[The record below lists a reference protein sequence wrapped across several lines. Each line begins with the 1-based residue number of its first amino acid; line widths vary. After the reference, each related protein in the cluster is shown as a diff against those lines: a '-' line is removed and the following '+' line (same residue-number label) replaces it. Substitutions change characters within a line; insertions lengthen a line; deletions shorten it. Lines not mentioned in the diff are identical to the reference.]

1 MKVRCIILDTYILG
15 RRYHGSWSKGLLDT
29 KSSRITVLGLLL
41 ILLLA
46 FSPRAFALSNGQAAN
61 LVLGQPNF
69 ISNNTVATKTELN
82 LPNSIAFDSSGNL
95 WVADQNNNR
104 VLEYKAPFSTHEAAT
119 LVIGQSSFTGGAAA
133 TSSTGLSGPTGLAFD
148 SGGNLWVVD
157 MGNSRVLEYMTPF
170 STGEA
175 ATLVIGQSSFTSSD
189 FADTNSTGVS
199 YPTGLAFDSGGNLWV
214 ADQGNDRVLEYE
226 TPFSTH
232 EAASLVIGQPG
243 FTTSDTGATTKTSL
257 NGVKALAFDS
267 SGNLWVV
274 DFRQSRVLEYTSPFS
289 THEGASLVIGQSTFT
304 SRECAFT
311 STCAASPTNLFD
323 PNALT
328 FDSSGNLWVADGDN
342 NRVLEYA
349 APFSTHEAATL
360 VIGQSS
366 FTGGTAATSSTGL
379 SSPEG
384 LAFDSSG
391 NLWVADNANS
401 RVLQFGGSVTTT
413 STTPEFPALAVPIIF
428 TMALAAAT
436 LLLGPARR
444 SLKS

>member
-1 MKVRCIILDTYILG
+1 
-15 RRYHGSWSKGLLDT
+15 
-29 KSSRITVLGLLL
+29 
-41 ILLLA
+41 
-46 FSPRAFALSNGQAAN
+46 
-61 LVLGQPNF
+61 
-69 ISNNTVATKTELN
+69 
-82 LPNSIAFDSSGNL
+82 
-95 WVADQNNNR
+95 
-104 VLEYKAPFSTHEAAT
+104 
-119 LVIGQSSFTGGAAA
+119 
-133 TSSTGLSGPTGLAFD
+133 
-148 SGGNLWVVD
+148 
-157 MGNSRVLEYMTPF
+157 TPF

-175 ATLVIGQSSFTSSD
+175 AALVIGQSSFASSD
-189 FADTNSTGVS
+189 FADTNSTGLS
-199 YPTGLAFDSGGNLWV
+199 YPTGLTFDSGGNIWV

-267 SGNLWVV
+267 SGNPWVV
-274 DFRQSRVLEYTSPFS
+274 SFRQSRVLEPPSPFS
-289 THEGASLVIGQSTFT
+289 THEAASLVIGQSTFT

-328 FDSSGNLWVADGDN
+328 FDSGGNLWVADGDN

-349 APFSTHEAATL
+349 APFSTHEAAIL

-366 FTGGTAATSSTGL
+366 FTGGAAATSSTGL

-391 NLWVADNANS
+391 NLWVADNA
-401 RVLQFGGSVTTT
+401 
-413 STTPEFPALAVPIIF
+413 
-428 TMALAAAT
+428 
-436 LLLGPARR
+436 
-444 SLKS
+444 